1 MSEYGSG
8 QKRVALI
15 MDEVDGMSSGDR
27 GGMQECA
34 AMDFDLL
41 QDPGLA
47 DCAAFLNRLIKIIQ
61 ASKVPILCC
70 CNDEQYVRTHCSLP
84 APLPLGTAANVTR
97 PVCCVGTRRFGR

>member
-1 MSEYGSG
+1 
-8 QKRVALI
+8 

-70 CNDEQYVRTHCSLP
+70 CNDEQYVRTHSSLP
-84 APLPLGTAANVTR
+84 PLPLGTAKRQAL
-97 PVCCVGTRRFGR
+97 CVAGTRRFGR